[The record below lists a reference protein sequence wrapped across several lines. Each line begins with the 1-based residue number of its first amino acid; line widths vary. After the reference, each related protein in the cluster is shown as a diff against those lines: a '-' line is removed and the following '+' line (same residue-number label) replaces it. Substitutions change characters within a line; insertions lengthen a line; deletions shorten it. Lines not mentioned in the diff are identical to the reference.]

1 MKPRINIYEQI
12 SLFYSYVFEHQ
23 DKVHQSHVSLYMFL
37 INQNNRANWSEW
49 FKLPYDLA
57 MAGACIGSKSTYYKC
72 LNDLQEWK
80 LIKYK
85 KGLNDYKAPQIS
97 IVQLSRSV
105 PLTVPLSEPLT
116 VPLTVPLSEQL
127 SVLLTGNIDILITDN
142 YKLITDNIKKW
153 IKKEL
158 EEIGSLDYSQKEQA
172 FDLFWDLYQNKKG
185 KDSAYKKFMKLS
197 ENEIR
202 AILDHVPKYVQST
215 PDIAYRKHPTTYL
228 NGKHWNDEITIPN
241 PQNKSQKPQT
251 QLEYEKQHVNAHVY
265 KSLRGFEQSRSIS
278 TGTLKVA
285 RHYLSQTTTV
295 IDVHEFARLLD
306 QIENAGGIPDT
317 VDFGTPLWLG
327 LRESEQNDHSGHLR
341 LPFNDSGEFND

>member
-12 SLFYSYVFEHQ
+12 SAFYSYVFEHQ

-97 IVQLSRSV
+97 IVQLSKSV

-185 KDSAYKKFMKLS
+185 KDTAYKKFMKLS

-228 NGKHWNDEITIPN
+228 NGKHWNDEITISN
-241 PQNKSQKPQT
+241 PQTPNNPTKTQKQNENEHHNAHALKHLRSFEREGDFSSRTIEIARNFCLTTTAHVNVYELIPKLE
-251 QLEYEKQHVNAHVY
+251 QLEERLQNA
-265 KSLRGFEQSRSIS
+265 
-278 TGTLKVA
+278 
-285 RHYLSQTTTV
+285 
-295 IDVHEFARLLD
+295 D
-306 QIENAGGIPDT
+306 QGHSGDT
-317 VDFGTPLWLG
+317 LWLG
-327 LRESEQNDHSGHLR
+327 
-341 LPFNDSGEFND
+341 F